1 MAGCWVHP
9 QSGASRICCGEKE
22 RRVKDAPQVW
32 GPRSWEDV
40 DQDGENC
47 SDQGHNFGHGRVEM
61 TLGIQEGVLR
71 AQAAVECRG
80 GPRHTVYS
88 HDTVGNALGREC
100 SH

>member
-1 MAGCWVHP
+1 
-9 QSGASRICCGEKE
+9 
-22 RRVKDAPQVW
+22 
-32 GPRSWEDV
+32 
-40 DQDGENC
+40 
-47 SDQGHNFGHGRVEM
+47 M